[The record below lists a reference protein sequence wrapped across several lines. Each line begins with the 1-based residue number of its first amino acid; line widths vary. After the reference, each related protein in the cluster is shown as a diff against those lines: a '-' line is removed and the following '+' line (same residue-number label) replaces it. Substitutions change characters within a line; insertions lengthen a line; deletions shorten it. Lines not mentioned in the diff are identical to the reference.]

1 MAELEDTAEAM
12 RVPFFR
18 LGETGGP
25 RIVFDGLVDMGV
37 EAIAA
42 EYEGAIP
49 ALLAG

>member
-1 MAELEDTAEAM
+1 MGVHL
-12 RVPFFR
+12 FR

-25 RIVFDGLVDMGV
+25 RIVFDGLFEMEVG
-37 EAIAA
+37 EIAG